1 MTNFAATVFHDP
13 TFDYTGLT
21 GVINA
26 LIVPARMRT
35 MLWKIIHNGLYVGRV
50 ARSYQLN
57 KRFVPQGC
65 SILVPEYCPYA
76 AHQFSVGYRSAHVCG
91 RKQVAD
97 RVPTYDYI
105 FWDGP
110 LASTVWG
117 IIQRELTAMGML
129 PLQRPLRHWT
139 DVFTFLASLKKSD
152 FTTGGAGIYIQTGT
166 LVTGLWVLYSNYK
179 LLTDKAMAAQSAGE
193 SISDAE
199 IDCWPLELQ
208 RSLHR
213 QLSTIAF
220 TLPVMNTEA
229 RKRGALPT
237 GGRRYNERQRA
248 MFPPSVVKTILCND
262 DVRLFQLYWAKTSI
276 VTVTQNIL
284 HIQAFNYHYYPP

>member
-1 MTNFAATVFHDP
+1 M
-13 TFDYTGLT
+13 
-21 GVINA
+21 
-26 LIVPARMRT
+26 
-35 MLWKIIHNGLYVGRV
+35 
-50 ARSYQLN
+50 
-57 KRFVPQGC
+57 
-65 SILVPEYCPYA
+65 
-76 AHQFSVGYRSAHVCG
+76 CG

-97 RVPTYDYI
+97 RVSTYDYI

-117 IIQRELTAMGML
+117 IVQRELTAMGML
-129 PLQRPLRHWT
+129 PLQQPLRHWT
-139 DVFTFLASLKKSD
+139 DVFKFLASLKKSD

-237 GGRRYNERQRA
+237 GGAPIQRA
-248 MFPPSVVKTILCND
+248 
-262 DVRLFQLYWAKTSI
+262 ATSH
-276 VTVTQNIL
+276 VST
-284 HIQAFNYHYYPP
+284 